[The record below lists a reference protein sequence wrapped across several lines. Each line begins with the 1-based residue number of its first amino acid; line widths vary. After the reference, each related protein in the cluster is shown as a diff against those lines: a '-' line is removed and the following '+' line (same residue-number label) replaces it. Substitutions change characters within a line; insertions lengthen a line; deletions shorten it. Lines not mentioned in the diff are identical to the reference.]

1 MNKQTSDNGNNTH
14 GKYGHYLTFPME
26 KMDINVAE
34 NLIEYKIKMSEQWM
48 ESKSSLKKSRQ

>member
-48 ESKSSLKKSRQ
+48 ESKSSLKKSR